1 MDKTKDNTTGRGY
14 GLDDNYVSSG
24 DLVEKLLSTAT
35 RERDRQRAQK
45 RENEIYIYKYKEQL
59 KQKGVM

>member
-24 DLVEKLLSTAT
+24 DLVEKLLNTAT
-35 RERDRQRAQK
+35 RERDRQRTQR
-45 RENEIYIYKYKEQL
+45 RENELYLDEYKEQL